1 VNINVPATAG
11 ARVRV
16 ENLVKRFGPVT
27 AVAGASLEVASG
39 EFLALLGP
47 SGCGK
52 TTILMSIAGF
62 EHPDGG
68 DIRLDDRSVL
78 ALPASRRNIGM
89 VFQRYALFPHMT
101 VAANIGFPLLMRRL
115 PKAEIRRQVGE
126 VLDVVRLGGLGE
138 RLPAQLSGGQ
148 QQRVAFARAVVHRPP
163 LLLMDEPLAALDK
176 KLREE
181 MQVELKGLQRL
192 LGITVVFVTHDQQEA
207 LGMADRVAVMNA
219 GRVEQVGLPRELYE
233 EPASAF
239 VANFVGESNRFH
251 GPLVERTGRIG
262 ALAMGGGPALRG
274 LVAGEATGAVGSP
287 ATLIVRPEMISL
299 LTGPTAD
306 AQLEGVVT
314 DLTYA
319 GSTWSVLVAVAGG
332 LSVVARVG
340 TERLGGPALAL
351 GDRVGIAWNPEDA
364 RIYPADAG

>member
-1 VNINVPATAG
+1 M
-11 ARVRV
+11 
-16 ENLVKRFGPVT
+16 T
-27 AVAGASLEVASG
+27 AVAGASLEVAPG

-62 EHPDGG
+62 EHPDEG

-78 ALPASRRNIGM
+78 ALPANRRNIGM

-101 VAANIGFPLLMRRL
+101 VAANIGFPLLMRRT
-115 PKAEIRRQVGE
+115 PKAEIQAKVAE
-126 VLDVVRLGGLGE
+126 ALDVVRLAGLGE
-138 RLPAQLSGGQ
+138 RLPNELSGGQ

-181 MQVELKGLQRL
+181 MQVELKALQRL
-192 LGITVVFVTHDQQEA
+192 LGVTVVFVTHDQQEA

-219 GRVEQVGLPRELYE
+219 GRIEQVGVPRELYE

-239 VANFVGESNRFH
+239 VAHFVGESNRLRGSFVADE
-251 GPLVERTGRIG
+251 GSFG
-262 ALAMGGGPALRG
+262 AVAASCGAVLRG
-274 LVAGEATGAVGSP
+274 LVARQGIPGGAP
-287 ATLIVRPEMISL
+287 AMLMVRPEMVALRSDPQGL
-299 LTGPTAD
+299 ALA
-306 AQLEGVVT
+306 GVVT

-319 GSTWSVLVAVAGG
+319 GSTRSCSVRVADD
-332 LSVVARVG
+332 LTVVARVP
-340 TERLGGPALAL
+340 TERLGGPALML
-351 GDRVGIAWNPEDA
+351 GDRIGVAWRPEDA
-364 RIYPADAG
+364 RIYPAEGGG

>member
-1 VNINVPATAG
+1 VLQSTPKPARAG
-11 ARVRV
+11 ARVRI
-16 ENLVKRFGPVT
+16 ERLVKRFGATT
-27 AVAGASLEVASG
+27 AVAGATLDVAPG

-62 EHPDGG
+62 EHPDDG

-101 VAANIGFPLLMRRL
+101 VEANIGFPLLMRRM
-115 PKAEIRRQVGE
+115 PKAQIREQVAEALG
-126 VLDVVRLGGLGE
+126 VVRLSGLGE
-138 RLPAQLSGGQ
+138 RLPHELSGGQ

-192 LGITVVFVTHDQQEA
+192 LGVTVVFVTHDQQEA

-219 GRVEQVGLPRELYE
+219 GRIEQVGAPRELYE

-239 VANFVGESNRFH
+239 VAHFVGESNRFR
-251 GPLVERTGRIG
+251 GSFAGADGRVGGVSVPGG
-262 ALAMGGGPALRG
+262 AVLRG
-274 LVAGEATGAVGSP
+274 LVARPGPVAGAP
-287 ATLIVRPEMISL
+287 AMLMVRPEMVALSR
-299 LTGPTAD
+299 D
-306 AQLEGVVT
+306 AES
-314 DLTYA
+314 A
-319 GSTWSVLVAVAGG
+319 GSRARSRTSPMRGRAGA
-332 LSVVARVG
+332 ARS
-340 TERLGGPALAL
+340 RSRKA
-351 GDRVGIAWNPEDA
+351 
-364 RIYPADAG
+364 